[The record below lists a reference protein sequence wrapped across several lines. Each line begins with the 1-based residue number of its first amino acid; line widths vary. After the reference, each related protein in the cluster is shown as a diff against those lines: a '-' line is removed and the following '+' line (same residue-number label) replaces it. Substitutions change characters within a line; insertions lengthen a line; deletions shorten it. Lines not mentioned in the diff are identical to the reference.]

1 MKNPFAKRSKND
13 YDNYDDNYDSGFY
26 RGDEEEEDGVVGD
39 FSEEQDSQKLP
50 AARPTHSAA
59 TGNLLK
65 VVKPRNY
72 DDGPTIAGYLIDGY
86 TVVMD
91 IEELERPAAMRLI
104 DFLLGALE
112 VLDGDFRRVTHTT
125 LVFSPHKGSMSGE
138 EDDDRRDDR
147 RDNRDNY

>member
-1 MKNPFAKRSKND
+1 MKNPFAKRPKND

-50 AARPTHSAA
+50 AQRPTHSAA

-72 DDGPTIAGYLIDGY
+72 DDGPTIAGYLIAGY

-112 VLDGDFRRVTHTT
+112 VLDGDFRRVTNTT
-125 LVFSPHKGSMSGE
+125 LVFSPHKGSMSSDE
-138 EDDDRRDDR
+138 EDNRRDDR
-147 RDNRDNY
+147 RDSRDDY